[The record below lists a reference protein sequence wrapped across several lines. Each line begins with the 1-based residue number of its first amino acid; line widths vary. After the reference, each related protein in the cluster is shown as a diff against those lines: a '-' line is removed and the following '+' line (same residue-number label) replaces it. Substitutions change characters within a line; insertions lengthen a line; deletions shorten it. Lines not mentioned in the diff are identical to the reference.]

1 MFFTD
6 ISWKAKAT
14 GVRFDPF
21 DRWKIV
27 GLSRTSPSYV
37 VHHSGVDYSDTDTYM
52 LLVAGT
58 ESLVSVLCETWAEV
72 PKVYVL
78 AHDRMI
84 PVDELWSY
92 HALRRG
98 RDRYYAWKGEQ
109 GELVPCG
116 SHQPPP
122 TQVAGSLCLWKSA
135 CGMLTDAEVV

>member
-6 ISWKAKAT
+6 TSWKAEAT
-14 GVRFDPF
+14 GALFDPF

-27 GLSRTSPSYV
+27 GLSRASSSYV

-58 ESLVSVLCETWAEV
+58 ESLVSVLCKSWTEV

-78 AHDRMI
+78 SHDQMI
-84 PVDELWSY
+84 PVNELWSY
-92 HALRRG
+92 RRRG
-98 RDRYYAWKGEQ
+98 RTPGRYYAWKGEQ
-109 GELVPCG
+109 GELVPCR

-122 TQVAGSLCLWKSA
+122 TQVVGAVCLWKSA
-135 CGMLTDAEVV
+135 CGMLTDAEVA